1 MHAIIEGD
9 KNSLEDRFHLRITEK
24 GLCGDTRRR
33 VSMKR
38 QAKTILVVH
47 RDLQKARRQKY
58 GHLHVNSVGMGF
70 MCSFYLSV
78 LHKALK

>member
-1 MHAIIEGD
+1 
-9 KNSLEDRFHLRITEK
+9 
-24 GLCGDTRRR
+24 
-33 VSMKR
+33 MKR
-38 QAKTILVVH
+38 RAKTVLVVH
-47 RDLQKARRQKY
+47 RVLQKARRQKY